1 MDIDKTEFI
10 DDFIE
15 DMNDLMSNAEISL
28 KKLEDNH
35 SLDLI
40 NELFRVAHS
49 IKGMSA
55 SMEFKRLE
63 MLTHKIEDLMY
74 VVRDGTLEFS
84 QDILEILQIGFAFL
98 NELFTSVKL
107 SGVEDCVRVTQQ
119 VGAMLDVHDP
129 ISGEYALEVSSPGWD
144 RPFFQLSQMSG
155 YIGHQVAL
163 RLIAAVEN
171 RRKFQAKLITV
182 DLENEMIQVEVEGK
196 HVLEIDSHNI
206 DKANLIYQD

>member
-1 MDIDKTEFI
+1 MKLSNKSQALYDLIAPAVAACGVDLWGIEFLPQGKRSLLRIFIDKPI
-10 DDFIE
+10 DE
-15 DMNDLMSNAEISL
+15 SAEP
-28 KKLEDNH
+28 
-35 SLDLI
+35 
-40 NELFRVAHS
+40 V
-49 IKGMSA
+49 
-55 SMEFKRLE
+55 
-63 MLTHKIEDLMY
+63 
-74 VVRDGTLEFS
+74 
-84 QDILEILQIGFAFL
+84 L
-98 NELFTSVKL
+98 NEEGEVEQGRGI
-107 SGVEDCVRVTQQ
+107 GVEDCVRVTQQ

>member
-1 MDIDKTEFI
+1 MKLSNKSQALYDLIAPAVAACGVDLWGIEFLPQGKRSLLRIFIDKPI
-10 DDFIE
+10 DE
-15 DMNDLMSNAEISL
+15 SAEP
-28 KKLEDNH
+28 
-35 SLDLI
+35 
-40 NELFRVAHS
+40 V
-49 IKGMSA
+49 
-55 SMEFKRLE
+55 
-63 MLTHKIEDLMY
+63 
-74 VVRDGTLEFS
+74 
-84 QDILEILQIGFAFL
+84 L
-98 NELFTSVKL
+98 NEEGEVEQGRGI
-107 SGVEDCVRVTQQ
+107 GVEDCVRVTQQ

-129 ISGEYALEVSSPGWD
+129 ISGEYGLEVSSPGWD

-171 RRKFQAKLITV
+171 RRKFQAKLLSV

>member
-1 MDIDKTEFI
+1 MKLSNKSQALYDLIAPAVAACGVDLWGIEFLPQGKRSLLRIFIDKPI
-10 DDFIE
+10 DE
-15 DMNDLMSNAEISL
+15 SAEP
-28 KKLEDNH
+28 
-35 SLDLI
+35 
-40 NELFRVAHS
+40 V
-49 IKGMSA
+49 
-55 SMEFKRLE
+55 
-63 MLTHKIEDLMY
+63 
-74 VVRDGTLEFS
+74 
-84 QDILEILQIGFAFL
+84 L
-98 NELFTSVKL
+98 NEEGEVEQGRGI
-107 SGVEDCVRVTQQ
+107 GVEDCVRVTQQ

-171 RRKFQAKLITV
+171 RRKFQAKLLSV

-196 HVLEIDSHNI
+196 HMLEIDSHNI

>member
-1 MDIDKTEFI
+1 MKLSNKSQALYDLIAPAVAACGVDLWGIEFLPQGKRSLLRIFIDKPI
-10 DDFIE
+10 DE
-15 DMNDLMSNAEISL
+15 SAEP
-28 KKLEDNH
+28 
-35 SLDLI
+35 
-40 NELFRVAHS
+40 V
-49 IKGMSA
+49 
-55 SMEFKRLE
+55 
-63 MLTHKIEDLMY
+63 
-74 VVRDGTLEFS
+74 
-84 QDILEILQIGFAFL
+84 L
-98 NELFTSVKL
+98 NEEGEVEQGRGI
-107 SGVEDCVRVTQQ
+107 GVQDCVLVTQQ
-119 VGAMLDVHDP
+119 VGALLDVHDP

-155 YIGHQVAL
+155 YIGQQVAL